1 MQNGTFLFRGDD
13 YYKGGNIG
21 VPISG
26 DVDAVDVI
34 NHIRQKKT
42 GNPYV
47 SFSTKQAKGTG
58 DSRGAGFFG
67 NKILKVNTD
76 DLKSLVDSCAVKII
90 TPDDAYDII
99 SAHSKKKISKDAGNI
114 RRIMQRNN
122 ERLIQGQIP
131 SSIIQR

>member
-1 MQNGTFLFRGDD
+1 MQNGKFLFRGDD
-13 YYKGGNIG
+13 SYKGGDIG
-21 VPISG
+21 MPIRF
-26 DVDAVDVI
+26 DVDAIDII

-67 NKILKVNTD
+67 QKILKVSTD
-76 DLKSLVDSCAVKII
+76 DLKSLIDSGAVKII
-90 TPDDAYDII
+90 IPDDAYNII
-99 SAHSKKKISKDAGNI
+99 SLHPKKKISRDAGNI